1 MKKSSTAFA
10 GLLLSMLAVQ
20 QLLAAVRAESADV
33 VCSDLLDEL
42 SPCLG
47 FVQGDEDVPSSECC
61 AGVSSLVT
69 AADTA
74 AERQATCECL
84 KSAYGQINTDLSAA
98 QALPAD
104 CGVTLPYTISPD
116 VDCST
121 IE

>member
-1 MKKSSTAFA
+1 MKKSSAFA
-10 GLLLSMLAVQ
+10 GLLLAMLAVH
-20 QLLAAVRAESADV
+20 QLLAVRADV

-47 FVQGDEDVPSSECC
+47 FVQGDDEIPSSECC

-69 AADTA
+69 AANTV

-84 KSAYGQINTDLSAA
+84 KSAYGQINADLSTA

-104 CGVTLPYTISPD
+104 CGVTSLPYTISPD

-121 IE
+121 